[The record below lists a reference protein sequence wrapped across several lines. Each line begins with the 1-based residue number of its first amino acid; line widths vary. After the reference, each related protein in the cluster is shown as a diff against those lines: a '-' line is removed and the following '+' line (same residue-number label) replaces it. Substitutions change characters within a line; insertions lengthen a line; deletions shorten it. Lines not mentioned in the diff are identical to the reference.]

1 MEEKIH
7 FYSDCL
13 KIAGTF
19 RAPDSRKKGER
30 LPCIIGIH
38 GGSGTS
44 TANALKIIGGE
55 LSEAGYCFLTFHHR
69 GFGESEGI
77 RGRSIWQ
84 NRFRDIEDAIT
95 YAQQR
100 PEVDPER
107 IGLIGL
113 SIGGAYAVYT
123 AGVDERVKCAVEVGG
138 MGDGERRF
146 RLRMPYYE
154 FLELQDQI
162 KEDRIRRVMTGESKR
177 RAYRG
182 NEYLGPEHEE
192 LRKKSK
198 DKETYNKEGYPL
210 ENTDNLMSFRPESV
224 VHQISP
230 RAILFVNAER
240 DAIVPVDEARSMYA
254 KAGEPKKL
262 MVIPG
267 SGHGEVYPANNPEV
281 FASIMQESLDWYA
294 RHL

>member
-1 MEEKIH
+1 MEEKVH

-13 KIAGTF
+13 KLVGTF
-19 RAPDSRKKGER
+19 YTPDNRKDGER
-30 LPCIIGIH
+30 LPTVIGIH

-44 TANALKIIGGE
+44 TANALKIIGQR
-55 LSEAGYCFLTFHHR
+55 LTDAGYAFLTFYHR
-69 GFGESEGI
+69 GFGDSEGI

-84 NRFRDIEDAIT
+84 NRLRDIQDSIT

-146 RLRMPYYE
+146 RTRMPYYD
-154 FLELQDQI
+154 FMALQDQI
-162 KEDRIRRVMTGESKR
+162 KEDRIHRVLTGESKR
-177 RAYRG
+177 RPYRG
-182 NEYLGPEHEE
+182 NEYLGPEHQK
-192 LRKKSK
+192 LREKQK
-198 DKETYNKEGYPL
+198 DKETYDKQGYPL
-210 ENTDNLMSFRPESV
+210 ENTDNLMSFKPESV
-224 VHQISP
+224 VHQIAP
-230 RAILFVNAER
+230 RAVMFVNAER

-262 MVIPG
+262 MVISG

-281 FASIMQESLDWYA
+281 FNSIMKESLEWYA